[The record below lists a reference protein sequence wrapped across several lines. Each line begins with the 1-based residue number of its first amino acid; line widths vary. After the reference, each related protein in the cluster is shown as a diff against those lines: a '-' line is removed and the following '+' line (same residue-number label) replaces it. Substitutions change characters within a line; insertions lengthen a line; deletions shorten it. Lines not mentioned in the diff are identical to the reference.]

1 MLQYL
6 VYSFFG
12 LKLLKRFDFAI
23 SPVDAAETF
32 RSSTLWLSCLAVCQ
46 CVLGLFLEGSFQ
58 GSLLK
63 WVQILPHHNQDV
75 LYHVVD
81 MSPLFVCF
89 IHFTT
94 NLGALL
100 TPRSWSFV
108 PPDVQ
113 WRCQQAS
120 EGKRR
125 HGILMYFGQ
134 IRSYFIPYVKET

>member
-6 VYSFFG
+6 VCNSFSQRRLDCLG
-12 LKLLKRFDFAI
+12 PKRLEFEI

-32 RSSTLWLSCLAVCQ
+32 RTSNLWLSFLAVCQ
-46 CVLGLFLEGSFQ
+46 CVLGLEG
-58 GSLLK
+58 LLK

-75 LYHVVD
+75 LFHIVD

-94 NLGALL
+94 HLGALL
-100 TPRSWSFV
+100 TPWGWSFV
-108 PPDVQ
+108 PPHVQ

-120 EGKRR
+120 EGKQR
-125 HGILMYFGQ
+125 HGILMCFLQ
-134 IRSYFIPYVKET
+134 VRRKPAFFE